1 MSRASI
7 VGKVGK
13 FNVCFEEVHL
23 SSHAGLVLV
32 QAFAE
37 KLGVAQV
44 LDEDVRVKQRARG
57 YPESAAIMSLV
68 HNTVVGG
75 DCLTDLE
82 VLRGDAGTQTLLGV
96 EAVLAPTTAG
106 EFLRKFD
113 IGDIADLRRANKRLQ
128 ARLRPHQTAGS
139 CTLDLDSSVYEQAS
153 KRKQGATKAYNG
165 EIGYHPLFA
174 FWEEEGE
181 LVFSHLRR
189 GNTHTVSKAVW
200 FLTETLKCLP
210 AALPKKLR
218 TDSGFYCWGVV
229 KFCLDH
235 GLMFGIVAD
244 QTPPIERALAA
255 LAETAWQDL
264 ERHGVRQ
271 VAEFRY
277 KPVRWKQ
284 TFRYLVKRELRQDK
298 HGQLFFHYHVIVTN
312 DDTSPAAAVY
322 AWQSQ
327 HANVE
332 NRIKEHKTGLG
343 LEKLPSRL
351 FHANW
356 AYLLMGQLAFNLL
369 AWFKRLV
376 LPPDYHH
383 ATAKTI
389 RHHLLN
395 VAGKIVRSAR
405 QSFLV
410 LSDQY
415 RYQDAWQF
423 AIQKLAGLNFA

>member
-1 MSRASI
+1 MSQDSI
-7 VGKVGK
+7 VGKIGK
-13 FNVCFEEVHL
+13 FNVCFEDVRL

-37 KLGVAQV
+37 KLGVAAV
-44 LDEDVRVKQRARG
+44 LDEEVHVKQRARG
-57 YPESAAIMSLV
+57 YGESAAILGLV
-68 HNTVVGG
+68 HNLVVGG

-82 VLRGDAGTQTLLGV
+82 VLRGDPGSQTLLGV
-96 EAVLAPTTAG
+96 AAVLAPTTAG

-113 IGDIADLRRANKRLQ
+113 IGDLHDLRRANKRLQ
-128 ARLRPHQTAGS
+128 ARLHPHQTASS
-139 CTLDLDSSVYEQAS
+139 CTLDLDSSVYEQACQ
-153 KRKQGATKAYNG
+153 RKQGATKAYNG
-165 EIGYHPLFA
+165 EVGYHPLFA
-174 FWEEEGE
+174 FWEETGE

-189 GNTHTVSKAVW
+189 GNTHPVSKAVW

-218 TDSGFYCWGVV
+218 ADSGFYCWGVV
-229 KFCLDH
+229 KFCLEH
-235 GLMFGIVAD
+235 GLQFGIVAD
-244 QTPPIERALAA
+244 QTPPVQRAIAA

-277 KPVRWKQ
+277 QPVRWKQ
-284 TFRYLVKRELRQDK
+284 TFRYIVKRELRADK
-298 HGQLFFHYHVIVTN
+298 QRGLFFHYHIIATN
-312 DDTSPAAAVY
+312 DVSTPAPELLT
-322 AWQSQ
+322 WHNQ

-332 NRIKEHKTGLG
+332 NHIKEHKSGLG

-356 AYLLMGQLAFNLL
+356 AYLLIGQLAFNLL
-369 AWFKRLV
+369 AWFKRWV
-376 LPPDYHH
+376 LPADYQQ

-415 RYQDAWQF
+415 RYQHAWQF

>member
-1 MSRASI
+1 MSPKSI
-7 VGKVGK
+7 VGTVRK
-13 FNVCFEEVHL
+13 FNVCFEDVQL

-37 KLGVAQV
+37 KLGVAAV
-44 LDEDVRVKQRARG
+44 LDEEVHVKRRARG
-57 YPESAAIMSLV
+57 YGEGEALLGLI
-68 HNTVVGG
+68 HNAVVGG
-75 DCLTDLE
+75 ACLTDLE
-82 VLRGDAGTQTLLGV
+82 VLRGDPGTQALLGV
-96 EAVLAPTTAG
+96 ARVLAPTTAG

-113 IGDIADLRRANKRLQ
+113 IGDIADLRRANKRL
-128 ARLRPHQTAGS
+128 AGRLRPHQTATS
-139 CTLDLDSSVYEQAS
+139 CTLDLDSSVYAQAS

-174 FWEEEGE
+174 FWEEAGE
-181 LVFSHLRR
+181 LVCSHLRR
-189 GNTHTVSKAVW
+189 GNTHPVSKAVW

-210 AALPKKLR
+210 PDLPKKLR

-229 KFCLDH
+229 KFCLAH
-235 GLMFGIVAD
+235 ALTFGIVAD
-244 QTPPIERALAA
+244 QTPPIARAIAGV
-255 LAETAWQDL
+255 AETAWQDL

-277 KPVRWKQ
+277 QPVRWKQ
-284 TFRYLVKRELRQDK
+284 SFRYVVKRELRAEKQR
-298 HGQLFFHYHVIVTN
+298 GLFFHYHVIATN
-312 DDTSPAAAVY
+312 DFSTSAVELL
-322 AWQSQ
+322 AWHNQ

-332 NRIKEHKTGLG
+332 NHIKEHKSGLG

-369 AWFKRLV
+369 AWFKQLV
-376 LPPDYHH
+376 LPPAYQH

-410 LSDQY
+410 LSNQY
-415 RYQDAWQF
+415 RYQDTWQF
-423 AIQKLAGLNFA
+423 ALHKLAGLTFA

>member
-312 DDTSPAAAVY
+312 DDTVRWTP
-322 AWQSQ
+322 
-327 HANVE
+327 
-332 NRIKEHKTGLG
+332 L
-343 LEKLPSRL
+343 SR
-351 FHANW
+351 
-356 AYLLMGQLAFNLL
+356 
-369 AWFKRLV
+369 
-376 LPPDYHH
+376 
-383 ATAKTI
+383 
-389 RHHLLN
+389 
-395 VAGKIVRSAR
+395 
-405 QSFLV
+405 
-410 LSDQY
+410 
-415 RYQDAWQF
+415 
-423 AIQKLAGLNFA
+423 QKKGVS